1 MKPLSSI
8 LFVLTLALSGCGG
21 DEPADTRDQER
32 LFDDQRRALEKAQQ
46 VEGMLQDAQQQRD
59 DAIES
64 QTVP

>member
-8 LFVLTLALSGCGG
+8 LLVFTLVLSGCGG
-21 DEPADTRDQER
+21 DEPAESRDQER

-59 DAIES
+59 EVIES
-64 QTVP
+64 QTAP